1 MVARRRELPA
11 ATSSEVISR
20 GCRRVSMLSW
30 LVAGALAY
38 AGPAHRCARVYAQF
52 SHPQLV
58 VVQPAVS
65 NYKRKGRGESV
76 CAVATGAAV
85 ELRGRAARTMP

>member
-1 MVARRRELPA
+1 MAASCDRMSGEAFRIAQLLPSAETARELWVCDGISPA
-11 ATSSEVISR
+11 RA
-20 GCRRVSMLSW
+20 SW
-30 LVAGALAY
+30 
-38 AGPAHRCARVYAQF
+38 QF

-76 CAVATGAAV
+76 CAVATGEAV
-85 ELRGRAARTMP
+85 EPRGRAARAM